1 MASTN
6 PFKKIFDLYT
16 SDLSFQEIERLI
28 KRDSADV
35 YEFFKNDIP
44 KDEKSKNKFVRALI
58 FLRSIFNAFLLRL
71 SPARRIFYLAALLI
85 FIFGYLNDIGSYVIL
100 SFLLL
105 NVLLAFEL
113 ADKLLTKDELSIA
126 RKIQSGLMPKIPP
139 ELKDYEI
146 SAYYQAANE
155 VGGDYYDIITPKDSE
170 NRTYLFVGDISGKGM
185 AAALYMVRVQAIIH
199 TLIQKYRDIKKLLIN
214 LKLQFDENLLPEYF
228 LTLAVASIN
237 NDKSVELS
245 SAGHQPILFYKS
257 SSKEI
262 EEINPKGIG
271 IGLRDKGKFGDM
283 LETVTIRPSEGDI
296 LFFFTDGLT
305 EAMNTDKSQFGIN
318 LLKKIIQE
326 NASLS
331 CRDLKVKILEK
342 LEIFCENEPANDD
355 LSMIILKAK

>member
-28 KRDSADV
+28 KRDSAEV

-44 KDEKSKNKFVRALI
+44 KDDSTKNKFVRALI

-126 RKIQSGLMPKIPP
+126 RKIQSGLMPKTPP
-139 ELKDYEI
+139 ELKDFEI
-146 SAYYQAANE
+146 SAYYQAAKE
-155 VGGDYYDIITPKDSE
+155 VGGDYYDIITPADNG

-199 TLIQKYRDIKKLLIN
+199 TLIRKYRDLKKLLIN
-214 LKLQFDENLLPEYF
+214 LKSQFDQNLLPEYF

-237 NDKSVELS
+237 SDKSVEIC
-245 SAGHQPILFYKS
+245 SAGHQPILFFKNDIG
-257 SSKEI
+257 EV
-262 EEINPKGIG
+262 EELNPQGIG
-271 IGLRDKGKFGDM
+271 IGLKDQGKFGDT
-283 LETVTIRPSEGDI
+283 LESVTVKPGIGDI
-296 LFFFTDGLT
+296 LFFFTDGVT
-305 EAMNTDKSQFGIN
+305 EAMNPEKSQFGIK
-318 LLKKIIQE
+318 LLKKIILE
-326 NASLS
+326 NAKLS
-331 CRDLKVKILEK
+331 SKDLKKKILEEV
-342 LEIFCENEPANDD
+342 EIFCENEPPKDD